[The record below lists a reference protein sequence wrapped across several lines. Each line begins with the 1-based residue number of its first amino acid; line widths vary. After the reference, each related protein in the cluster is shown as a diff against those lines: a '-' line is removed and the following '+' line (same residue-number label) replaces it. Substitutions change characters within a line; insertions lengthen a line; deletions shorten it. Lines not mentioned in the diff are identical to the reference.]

1 MIKKEEL
8 MSKHTRTN
16 KLFEPSLVKEA
27 LGQSFVKLNPRILFR
42 NPVMFTVEIG
52 TAVMLGVCLWILAGE
67 KSQGSLVY
75 NLVIFLILFITLLFA
90 NFAEAIAEA
99 RGKAQADSLRKTRED
114 TPARK
119 VFPVGEIY
127 VGEIKVVPSSQLK
140 KGDVF
145 ICEAGDTIPMDGE
158 IIEGLATIDESA
170 ITGESAPVIR
180 EAGGDKSSVTGG
192 TKVLSDKIKVRV
204 TTEPGESFLDK
215 MIALVEGAS
224 RQKTPNEIALTIL
237 LAGFTII
244 FIIVCV
250 TLKPFGD
257 YASTPITIAAFI
269 SLFVCLIP
277 TTIGGLLSAIGIAG
291 MDRALR
297 ANVITKSGK
306 AVETAG
312 DLDTLLLDKTGTIT
326 IGNRKATHFWPAPG
340 VDEKTFIEACVL
352 ASLADETPEG
362 KSIIEL
368 AGLNTQAYQTKSAR
382 FVAFTAETRCSGV
395 DLLEGSGAGDGL
407 PVTGGDELPGTG
419 GDELPG
425 TGRNATVS
433 QQGVYIRKGAFD
445 AIRSLVA
452 RAGNSFPEPTELK
465 VKEIASNGGTPL
477 AVSQNGKVLG
487 VIELQDIIKP
497 GIQERFER
505 LRKMGV
511 KTVMVTGDNPLTAK
525 YIAEKAGVDDFIAEA
540 KPEDKMN
547 YIKKEQQGGKLVA
560 MMGDG
565 TNDAPALAQ
574 ADVGVAMNSGT
585 QAAKEAGNMVD
596 LDNDPTKLIEIVEIG
611 KQLLM
616 TRGTLTTFSIANDV
630 AKYFAIVPALFMA
643 SIPGLQALNIM
654 QLHSPESAI
663 LSAVI
668 FNAII
673 IPLLIPLALRGI
685 AYKPIGAS
693 ALLRRNL
700 LIYGLGGVVVPFIGI
715 KLIDMIVS
723 IWF

>member
-1 MIKKEEL
+1 
-8 MSKHTRTN
+8 MSREKS
-16 KLFEPSLVKEA
+16 KLFESSLVKTA
-27 LGQSFVKLNPRILFR
+27 LKQSFIKLNPRIMVH
-42 NPVMFTVEIG
+42 NPVMFTVEIC
-52 TAVMLGVCLWILAGE
+52 TVVMLAVCVWIYDGE
-67 KSQGSLVY
+67 KTQGGLVY
-75 NLVIFLILFITLLFA
+75 NLFVFFILFVTLLFA

-99 RGKAQADSLRKTRED
+99 RGKAQADSLRKTREE
-114 TPARK
+114 TPAK
-119 VFPVGEIY
+119 KILAVGEITTN
-127 VGEIKVVPSSQLK
+127 EIKIVPSSQLV
-140 KGDVF
+140 KGDIF
-145 ICEAGDTIPMDGE
+145 LCEAGDIIPMDGE
-158 IIEGLATIDESA
+158 IIQGIATIDESA

-180 EAGGDKSSVTGG
+180 ESGGDKSSVTGG
-192 TKVLSDKIKVRV
+192 TKVLSDRIKVRV
-204 TTEPGESFLDK
+204 TTSPGESFLDK

-237 LAGFTII
+237 LAGFTLI
-244 FIIVCV
+244 FLIVCI
-250 TLKPFGD
+250 TLKPFGE

-326 IGNRKATHFWPAPG
+326 IGNRKATNFYPSQGIATT
-340 VDEKTFIEACVL
+340 DFIKACTL
-352 ASLADETPEG
+352 SSLADETPEG
-362 KSIIEL
+362 KSILELSNLNKDSFDTSGAKFIE
-368 AGLNTQAYQTKSAR
+368 
-382 FVAFTAETRCSGV
+382 FTAETRSSGIN
-395 DLLEGSGAGDGL
+395 LLNG
-407 PVTGGDELPGTG
+407 P
-419 GDELPG
+419 
-425 TGRNATVS
+425 R
-433 QQGVYIRKGAFD
+433 IRKGAYD
-445 AIRSLVA
+445 SIRNIVTK
-452 RAGNSFPEPTELK
+452 AGNSFPTDTADR
-465 VKEIASNGGTPL
+465 VTVISSNGGTPL
-477 AVSQNGKVLG
+477 VVSENEKVLG

-497 GIQERFER
+497 GINERFER
-505 LRKMGV
+505 LRKMGI

-525 YIAEKAGVDDFIAEA
+525 FIAGKAGVDDFIAEA
-540 KPEDKMN
+540 KPEDKMT
-547 YIKKEQQGGKLVA
+547 YIRKEQQLGKLVA

-585 QAAKEAGNMVD
+585 AAAKEAGNMVD

-630 AKYFAIVPALFMA
+630 AKYFAIVPALFIT
-643 SIPGLQALNIM
+643 SIPALQGLNIM

-673 IPLLIPLALRGI
+673 IPLLIPLALKGV

-700 LIYGLGGVVVPFIGI
+700 LIYGLGGIIVPFIGI
-715 KLIDMIVS
+715 KLLDMLVR